1 MTEVHFF
8 AAARSAAGTEQTV
21 LDVPTLGA
29 ARLALESQFPE
40 LVPVLAVSSFLSDG
54 IAVTDPED
62 VLGARLDVLPPFAGG

>member
-1 MTEVHFF
+1 MPEVHFF
-8 AAARSAAGTEQTV
+8 AAAREAAGTESTT

-29 ARLALESQFPE
+29 ARIALEAQFPA
-40 LVPVLAVSSFLSDG
+40 LVPVLEVSSFLSDG